1 MSHYTANWP
10 NFNHCLGG
18 FPPNYYYLQMHCQ
31 QRSKKLP
38 INALFTMHAVFSV
51 PGTTPPGVAAA
62 FHIEVEAVQR
72 HAIWNVIPYT
82 VTLKHRIYV
91 GGGGTISDDPHT
103 VYEYHPQEDR
113 WLKLERYPYRWF
125 AMAVFCDKLT
135 LVGGRTST
143 WPSIMVNRIAVWG
156 TKGTSQQWTD
166 PYPRMPTHRALPAV
180 ATYNHWLVVAGGW
193 NDINLDTVELLNTDS
208 QQWLSTTQLPLK
220 CCNMT
225 TTIVEDHLYLL
236 GGTLSNQVLSIH
248 LPTITAQSPNITK
261 SSAQWHNLPPAPL
274 EWSAGIALC
283 GSLLAVGGNDGND
296 CARKAI
302 YVYQPDTKEWSKVGD
317 LPTERSHCSCTLLP
331 SGEIVVAGGFKSSGY
346 PSSRVDAAAID

>member
-1 MSHYTANWP
+1 MPSSQCTPSSLSQVQPLRGLQLPFTLKWRQCRDMPSGMS
-10 NFNHCLGG
+10 
-18 FPPNYYYLQMHCQ
+18 
-31 QRSKKLP
+31 S
-38 INALFTMHAVFSV
+38 
-51 PGTTPPGVAAA
+51 
-62 FHIEVEAVQR
+62 
-72 HAIWNVIPYT
+72 PYT

-103 VYEYHPQEDR
+103 VYEYRPQEDR
-113 WLKLERYPYRWF
+113 WLKLERFPYRWF
-125 AMAVFCDKLT
+125 AMAVLRDKLT

-143 WPSIMVNRIAVWG
+143 WPSMMVNRVAVWG
-156 TKGTSQQWTD
+156 TKGMSQQWTD
-166 PYPRMPTHRALPAV
+166 PYPRMPTRRALPAV

-208 QQWLSTTQLPLK
+208 QQWLSTTPLPLK

-261 SSAQWHNLPPAPL
+261 SSAQWHNLPPTPL

-283 GSLLAVGGNDGND
+283 GSLLAVGGNDSND
-296 CARKAI
+296 CASKAI
-302 YVYQPDTKEWSKVGD
+302 YVYQPDTKEWSKIGD

-331 SGEIVVAGGFKSSGY
+331 SGEILVAGGFKSSGY